1 MSRMTEIW
9 MKSMPTIATKFGIFY
24 ILTFLLCDIVM
35 DIWNLGEKSLSKWQ
49 KITNIANLKNPNFYF
64 FTRNRQTMLGFH
76 LVLMTLHGLFTTTI
90 EQDK

>member
-35 DIWNLGEKSLSKWQ
+35 DIWNLGEKSLSK
-49 KITNIANLKNPNFYF
+49 
-64 FTRNRQTMLGFH
+64 
-76 LVLMTLHGLFTTTI
+76 
-90 EQDK
+90 